1 MAAPQLPFQF
11 ASAADAVHPALGD
24 FHPLVQRWF
33 RTTLGTPSEPQSRGW
48 PRILAGEDVL
58 IAAPTGSGKTL
69 SAFLAALDRL
79 LRLALENRLED
90 RTSVVYV
97 SPLKALGNDVRKN
110 LLAPLEAIFDLA
122 AGEGLL
128 PEPIRVQVRTGD
140 TPASERAQMLRRPPH
155 VLITTP
161 ESLYLVLTAARGRE
175 TLRHVETVIVDE
187 IHALARDKRG
197 SHLALSLERLKA
209 QVRRRPQL
217 IGLSATQKP
226 VETFASFLTGRPEGC
241 EVVQVGHL
249 RKWDLSLETPEE
261 ELSAVATHEMW
272 GQIYDRLVQ
281 LTSEHRTTLIFTNT
295 RKLAERVAHDL
306 GTRLGPGTVSAHHG
320 SMARELRLAAEEKLK
335 RGELRAMVATASLEL
350 GIDIGAVDLVVQLGS
365 PRGIA
370 LFLQRVGRAGHS
382 LHGVSKGILF
392 ALTRDE
398 LVECTAL
405 LRAVHEGQLDAVRI
419 PEAPL
424 DVLAQQ
430 IVAACAVDAWDERA
444 LFALVKRAWPYREL
458 SWERFAQVLQM
469 LSEGVSERRG
479 RMRVHLHRDRV
490 NHVLRARKG
499 ARLSALMNGGA
510 IPDTFTYPV
519 VAEPDGR
526 QVGTLDEDFAVEM
539 NGGDVFLLGST
550 SWRVQ
555 GLRGGVVRVEDA
567 RGAPPSIPFWR
578 GEAPSRTDE
587 LSREVGRLRDEVLE
601 EPTPAEW
608 LSRLGLGA
616 RDAEALSDYLR
627 ASRQVLGALP
637 SVRTV
642 IAERFFDEAGGMQ
655 LILHAP
661 FGGRINRAWGLALRK
676 RFCRTF
682 DFELQAAATDDGILL
697 SLGEQHSF
705 PLADIFDF
713 LHPDTVESVLIQA
726 VLQAPLFGTRF
737 RWSATRALALS
748 RYQSGGRVPPHI
760 QRARAE
766 DLLGAVFPEQLG
778 CQDNHGGAE
787 IEPPDHPL
795 VNEALKDC
803 LTEALDVEG
812 LKGVLRRL
820 KAGEIRTLAC
830 DLPEPSPL
838 AHALLNSQPYTFLDD
853 APLEERR
860 ARAVQV
866 RRALPAEDAAGLGA
880 LDASAIEQVVAD
892 ARPLIRDAEEL
903 HDWLLAAVVVP
914 AEGVPAHLVAEL
926 VAADRVARLTVSR
939 VDGAKGRSEGDGNE
953 ALGGNEVLGTSSTPP
968 ARISAREF
976 IVCAERVLHARALF
990 PNAGLT
996 PPLAPLVGDVPVDRE
1011 VATVAVV
1018 RARMEVSGPVTVA
1031 GLSLGLALSD
1041 DDVTLALHRLESE
1054 GQVLRG
1060 TFRPGAQELEWCARR
1075 LLQRIHRLTV
1085 GRLRRKIEPLST
1097 QDFMRFLFRWHHLE
1111 PSDALGGQGGLLR
1124 AVALL
1129 EGWEAPAAAW
1139 EQVLL
1144 PARVRGNVSELLER
1158 ACWTGDVAWGRLS
1171 LREPRVVGPRRG
1183 AEVEPASTRTIKP
1196 NRTATLS
1203 FVRRSE
1209 LGSLLASARLDAGN
1223 DWPEDLVDSSR
1234 AVAEV
1239 LTRRGACFF
1248 AELVSGSSLPLE
1260 AVEDALW
1267 DLLGRGLVTADAVDN
1282 LRVLLSP
1289 KRRRQQRALK
1299 RGGPGR
1305 WSVLR
1310 PEAPITEDER
1320 LACIGR
1326 LLLVRW
1332 GIVFRDLV
1340 VREPLAP
1347 PWRELVRHYRR
1358 LEARGEVRGGRFLA
1372 GVGGEQ
1378 FAIPDAVE
1386 VARTIRRSRPSGQRI
1401 QVAGVDPLN
1410 LTGIVT
1416 PGPRVPA
1423 VLGQKVLY
1431 VDGVPVSAD
1440 FADVEPDSA
1449 LAS

>member
-1 MAAPQLPFQF
+1 MAAPQLPLQF
-11 ASAADAVHPALGD
+11 AAAADEVHSVLAA

-33 RTTLGTPSEPQSRGW
+33 QSTLGQPSEPQSRGW
-48 PRILAGEDVL
+48 PRILAGDDVL

-97 SPLKALGNDVRKN
+97 SPLKALGNDVQKN
-110 LLAPLEAIFDLA
+110 LVAPLEAIYELA
-122 AGEGLL
+122 AREGLF
-128 PEPIRVQVRTGD
+128 PEPVRVQVRTGD

-175 TLRHVETVIVDE
+175 TLRHVDTVIVDE

-197 SHLALSLERLKA
+197 SHLALSLERLKG

-241 EVVQVGHL
+241 AVVQVGHL
-249 RKWDLSLETPEE
+249 RKWQLSLETPEDS
-261 ELSAVATHEMW
+261 LSAVATHEMW
-272 GQIYDRLVQ
+272 GQVYDRLVQ

-405 LRAVHEGQLDAVRI
+405 LRAVHDGELDAVRM
-419 PEAPL
+419 PEGPL

-444 LFALVKRAWPYREL
+444 LFALVKRAWPYRDL
-458 SWERFAQVLQM
+458 TWEQYSQVLQM

-490 NHVLRARKG
+490 NHLLRARKG
-499 ARLSALMNGGA
+499 ARLTALMNGGA

-555 GLRGGVVRVEDA
+555 GLRAGVVRVEDA

-587 LSREVGRLRDEVLE
+587 LSREVGRLRDELLE
-601 EPTPAEW
+601 HPAAGEW
-608 LSRLGLGA
+608 LERLGLGE
-616 RDAEALSDYLR
+616 RDVEALSEYLR
-627 ASRQVLGALP
+627 SSRQVLGALP
-637 SVRTV
+637 SERMV

-705 PLADIFDF
+705 PLADIFEF
-713 LHPDTVESVLIQA
+713 LHPDTVESVLVQA

-766 DLLGAVFPEQLG
+766 DLLAAVFPAQLG

-787 IEPPDHPL
+787 VEPPDHPL
-795 VNEALKDC
+795 VHEALRDC

-812 LKGVLRRL
+812 LKRVLRALR
-820 KAGEIRTLAC
+820 AGEIQTLAR

-838 AHALLNSQPYTFLDD
+838 AHALLNSQPYTFLDE

-892 ARPLIRDAEEL
+892 ARALVRDAEEL
-903 HDWLLAAVVVP
+903 HDWLLAAVLVP
-914 AEGVPAHLVAEL
+914 TEGIPPHLLDEL
-926 VAADRVARLTVSR
+926 VGTGRAARLTVSS
-939 VDGAKGRSEGDGNE
+939 VDGHE
-953 ALGGNEVLGTSSTPP
+953 AGNEVFGTSGSTSGNEVSGNEVSGT
-968 ARISAREF
+968 AERSFAI
-976 IVCAERVLHARALF
+976 CAERLLHARALF
-990 PNAGLT
+990 PDAGVT
-996 PPLAPLVGDVPVDRE
+996 PRLSALPGDVPMERE
-1011 VATVAVV
+1011 VAALAVV
-1018 RARMEVSGPVTVA
+1018 RGRMEVAGPVTVG
-1031 GLSLGLALSD
+1031 GLSVALALSA

-1060 TFRPGAQELEWCARR
+1060 RFRPGAEELEWCDRR

-1085 GRLRRKIEPLST
+1085 GRLRREIEPLST

-1111 PSDALGGQGGLLR
+1111 PSDTLGGQGGLLR
-1124 AVALL
+1124 AISLL

-1144 PARVRGNVSELLER
+1144 PARVRGNVAELLER

-1171 LREPRVVGPRRG
+1171 LREPRMVGPRRG
-1183 AEVEPASTRTIKP
+1183 AEADALSARVLKP
-1196 NRTATLS
+1196 GRTATLT

-1209 LGSLLASARLDAGN
+1209 LGALLAAARPEPSDR
-1223 DWPEDLVDSSR
+1223 WPEDLVDGSR
-1234 AVAEV
+1234 AVAQV
-1239 LTRRGACFF
+1239 LARRGACFF
-1248 AELVSGSSLPLE
+1248 PELVSASGQSIE

-1305 WSVLR
+1305 WSLLR
-1310 PEAPITEDER
+1310 AEEVVSEEER
-1320 LACIGR
+1320 LASVGR
-1326 LLLVRW
+1326 LLLSRW

-1340 VREPLAP
+1340 VREPLSP

-1358 LEARGEVRGGRFLA
+1358 LEARGEIRGGRFLA

-1378 FAIPDAVE
+1378 FAVPDAVE
-1386 VARTIRRSRPSGQRI
+1386 VARTIRRARPSGQRI
-1401 QVAGVDPLN
+1401 EVAAVDPLN
-1410 LTGIVT
+1410 LTGVVT
-1416 PGPRVPA
+1416 PGPRVA
-1423 VLGQKVLY
+1423 SVLGQTVIYL
-1431 VDGVPVSAD
+1431 DGVPQPAESTP
-1440 FADVEPDSA
+1440 VEAEGA

>member
-1 MAAPQLPFQF
+1 
-11 ASAADAVHPALGD
+11 
-24 FHPLVQRWF
+24 
-33 RTTLGTPSEPQSRGW
+33 
-48 PRILAGEDVL
+48 
-58 IAAPTGSGKTL
+58 
-69 SAFLAALDRL
+69 
-79 LRLALENRLED
+79 
-90 RTSVVYV
+90 
-97 SPLKALGNDVRKN
+97 
-110 LLAPLEAIFDLA
+110 
-122 AGEGLL
+122 
-128 PEPIRVQVRTGD
+128 
-140 TPASERAQMLRRPPH
+140 MLRRPPH
-155 VLITTP
+155 ILITTP
-161 ESLYLVLTAARGRE
+161 ESLYLVLTAVRGRE

-241 EVVQVGHL
+241 AVVQVGHL
-249 RKWDLSLETPEE
+249 RKWDLALETPED

-272 GQIYDRLVQ
+272 GQVYDRLVH

-306 GTRLGPGTVSAHHG
+306 GNRLGPGTVSAHHG
-320 SMARELRLAAEEKLK
+320 SMARELRLSAEEKLK

-419 PEAPL
+419 PEAPQ

-444 LFALVKRAWPYREL
+444 LFALVKRAWPYRDL
-458 SWERFAQVLQM
+458 SWESYAQILQM
-469 LSEGVSERRG
+469 LAEGVSERRG

-490 NHVLRARKG
+490 HHVLRARKG
-499 ARLSALMNGGA
+499 ARLTALMNGGA
-510 IPDTFTYPV
+510 IPDTFSYPV
-519 VAEPDGR
+519 VTEPDGR

-567 RGAPPSIPFWR
+567 RGAPPSVPFWR

-587 LSREVGRLRDEVLE
+587 LSREVGRLRDELLDQAV
-601 EPTPAEW
+601 PGEW
-608 LSRLGLGA
+608 LTRLGLGA
-616 RDAEALSDYLR
+616 RDAEALSAYLR
-627 ASRQVLGALP
+627 ASCQVLGALP
-637 SVRTV
+637 SERTV

-676 RFCRTF
+676 RFCRSF

-713 LHPDTVESVLIQA
+713 LHPDTVESVLVQA

-737 RWSATRALALS
+737 RWSATRALTLS

-766 DLLGAVFPEQLG
+766 DLLAAVFPAQLG

-787 IEPPDHPL
+787 VEPPDHPL
-795 VNEALKDC
+795 VNEALRDC

-812 LKGVLRRL
+812 LKRVLRALR
-820 KAGEIRTLAC
+820 AGEIRALAR
-830 DLPEPSPL
+830 DVPEPSPL

-866 RRALPAEDAAGLGA
+866 RRSLPPEDAAGLGA

-903 HDWLLAAVVVP
+903 HDWLLTAVLVP
-914 AEGVPAHLVAEL
+914 AEGVLPHLLAEL
-926 VAADRVARLTVSR
+926 VATGRAARLTVST
-939 VDGAKGRSEGDGNE
+939 VDGSA
-953 ALGGNEVLGTSSTPP
+953 GNEVFGTAVRT
-968 ARISAREF
+968 AVREF
-976 IVCAERVLHARALF
+976 IVCPERVLHARALF
-990 PNAGLT
+990 PDGVLT
-996 PPLAPLVGDVPVDRE
+996 PALAPLAGDSPVDRE
-1011 VATVAVV
+1011 VATLAVV
-1018 RARMEVSGPVTVA
+1018 RARIEVAGPVTVS
-1031 GLSLGLALSD
+1031 GLRVALALPTD
-1041 DDVTLALHRLESE
+1041 DLTFALHRLESE

-1060 TFRPGAQELEWCARR
+1060 TFRPGSEELEWCDRR

-1085 GRLRRKIEPLST
+1085 GRLRKEIEPLSA

-1124 AVALL
+1124 AVSLL

-1144 PARVRGNVSELLER
+1144 PARVRGNVPELLER

-1183 AEVEPASTRTIKP
+1183 AEVEPPSARALRP
-1196 NRTATLS
+1196 GRTATLT

-1209 LGSLLASARLDAGN
+1209 LEALLGAARWDATV
-1223 DWPEDLVDSSR
+1223 DWPKDLVESSR

-1239 LTRRGACFF
+1239 LARRGACFF
-1248 AELVSGSSLPLE
+1248 PELVSASGQSIE

-1305 WSVLR
+1305 WSLLR
-1310 PEAPITEDER
+1310 SEQAISEEER
-1320 LACIGR
+1320 LARTGR
-1326 LLLVRW
+1326 LLLARW

-1347 PWRELVRHYRR
+1347 AWRELVRHYRR

-1378 FAIPDAVE
+1378 FAIPEAVE
-1386 VARTIRRSRPSGQRI
+1386 VARTIRRSRPNGQRI

-1423 VLGQKVLY
+1423 VLGQKVVY
-1431 VDGVPVSAD
+1431 VDGVPGSAESM
-1440 FADVEPDSA
+1440 DVDGESA

>member
-1 MAAPQLPFQF
+1 MAAPQLPLLF
-11 ASAADAVHPALGD
+11 APSADAGNPPLAP
-24 FHPLVQRWF
+24 FHPLIQRWF
-33 RTTLGTPSEPQSRGW
+33 RSTLGTPSEPQSRGW

-79 LRLALENRLED
+79 LRQALENRLED

-97 SPLKALGNDVRKN
+97 SPLKALGNDVQKN
-110 LLAPLEAIFDLA
+110 LLGPLEAIYQLA
-122 AGEGLL
+122 ADEGLF
-128 PEPIRVQVRTGD
+128 PEPVRVQVRTGD
-140 TPASERAQMLRRPPH
+140 TPPSERAQMVRRPPH

-175 TLRHVETVIVDE
+175 TLRHVDTVIIDE

-226 VETFASFLTGRPEGC
+226 IETFASFLTGRPEGC
-241 EVVQVGHL
+241 AVIPINHL
-249 RKWDLSLETPEE
+249 RSWQLSLETPEDP
-261 ELSAVATHEMW
+261 LSAVATHEMW
-272 GQIYDRLVQ
+272 GQIYDRLVE

-405 LRAVHEGQLDAVRI
+405 LRAVHEGDLDAVRM

-444 LFALVKRAWPYREL
+444 LFAMVKRAWPYRNL
-458 SWERFAQVLQM
+458 GWESYAKVLQM

-499 ARLSALMNGGA
+499 ARLTALMNGGA

-550 SWRVQ
+550 SWRMQ
-555 GLRGGVVRVEDA
+555 GLRAGVVRVEDA

-587 LSREVGRLRDEVLE
+587 LSLQVSRLRDELLE
-601 EPTPAEW
+601 HPSASGW
-608 LSRLGLGA
+608 LQPLGLDP
-616 RDAEALSDYLR
+616 RDADALCEYLR
-627 ASRQVLGALP
+627 VSQQILGALP
-637 SVRTV
+637 SARTV

-705 PLADIFDF
+705 PLTDVFEF
-713 LHPDTVESVLIQA
+713 LHPDSVESVLVQA

-748 RYQSGGRVPPHI
+748 RYQTGGRVPPHL

-766 DLLGAVFPEQLG
+766 DLLAAVFPAQVG

-787 IEPPDHPL
+787 VEPPDHPL
-795 VNEALKDC
+795 VHEALRDC

-812 LKGVLRRL
+812 LKTVLRALR
-820 KAGEIRTLAC
+820 AGEIRTVAR

-892 ARPLIRDAEEL
+892 ARPLVRDAEEL
-903 HDWLLAAVVVP
+903 HDWLLTAVLVP
-914 AEGVPAHLVAEL
+914 AEGAPGHLLEQL
-926 VAADRVARLTVSR
+926 AATGRAATLTV
-939 VDGAKGRSEGDGNE
+939 
-953 ALGGNEVLGTSSTPP
+953 GGNEVSGNEVSGTSGGRTF
-968 ARISAREF
+968 AI
-976 IVCAERVLHARALF
+976 CAERVMHARALF
-990 PNAGLT
+990 PDGRVEPALSAL
-996 PPLAPLVGDVPVDRE
+996 PGDGSVDRE
-1011 VATVAVV
+1011 AAALAVV
-1018 RARMEVSGPVTVA
+1018 RGRMEVAGPVTA
-1031 GLSLGLALSD
+1031 TGLSLALALPAG
-1041 DDVTLALHRLESE
+1041 DVTFALHQLESE

-1060 TFRPGAQELEWCARR
+1060 TFRPGAVEVEWCDRR

-1085 GRLRRKIEPLST
+1085 GRLRREIEPLT
-1097 QDFMRFLFRWHHLE
+1097 AQDFMRFLFRWHHLE
-1111 PSDALGGQGGLLR
+1111 PSDALGGHGGLLR
-1124 AVALL
+1124 AVTLL

-1144 PARVRGNVSELLER
+1144 PARVRGDVSDLLER
-1158 ACWTGDVAWGRLS
+1158 ACWTGDVAWGRLG

-1183 AEVEPASTRTIKP
+1183 AEAEPVPVRTMKP
-1196 NRTATLS
+1196 GRTATLT
-1203 FVRRSE
+1203 FVRRAE
-1209 LGSLLASARLDAGN
+1209 LDGLLAAARPEAMDG
-1223 DWPEDLVDSSR
+1223 WPADLADGSR

-1239 LTRRGACFF
+1239 LARRGACFF
-1248 AELVSGSSLPLE
+1248 AELVSGTGRPVE

-1289 KRRRQQRALK
+1289 RRRRQQRALK

-1305 WSVLR
+1305 WSLLR
-1310 PEAPITEDER
+1310 PTAAASEEER
-1320 LACIGR
+1320 LASLGGM
-1326 LLLVRW
+1326 LLARW

-1358 LEARGEVRGGRFLA
+1358 LEARGEIRGGRFLA

-1378 FAIPDAVE
+1378 FAVPDAVD

-1401 QVAGVDPLN
+1401 EVSAVDPLN

-1423 VLGQKVLY
+1423 VFGQTVFY
-1431 VDGVPVSAD
+1431 VDGIP
-1440 FADVEPDSA
+1440 EPSVAPASESESA

>member
-1 MAAPQLPFQF
+1 MAAPQLPLQF
-11 ASAADAVHPALGD
+11 ASAAEAVEPALGD

-33 RTTLGTPSEPQSRGW
+33 RATLGEPSEPQRRGW
-48 PRILAGEDVL
+48 PPIRAGEDVL

-79 LRLALENRLED
+79 LRLALEGRLED

-97 SPLKALGNDVRKN
+97 SPLKALGNDVQKN
-110 LLAPLEAIFDLA
+110 LLGPLEAIYDLA
-122 AGEGLL
+122 ATAGLY

-175 TLRHVETVIVDE
+175 TLRQVDTVIVDE

-209 QVRRRPQL
+209 QGRRRPQL

-226 VETFASFLTGRPEGC
+226 VATFASFLTGRPEGC
-241 EVVQVGHL
+241 TVVEVGHL
-249 RKWDLSLETPEE
+249 RKWQLSLETPEDS
-261 ELSAVATHEMW
+261 LSAVATHEMW
-272 GQIYDRLVQ
+272 GQVYDRLVQ

-320 SMARELRLAAEEKLK
+320 SMARELRLAAEQKLK

-382 LHGVSKGILF
+382 LRGVSKGILF

-405 LRAVHEGQLDAVRI
+405 LRAVQDGELDAVRM
-419 PEAPL
+419 PDAPL

-430 IVAACAVDAWDERA
+430 LVAACAVDAWDERA
-444 LFALVKRAWPYREL
+444 LFALVRRAWPYREL
-458 SWERFAQVLQM
+458 PWEKYAQVLHM

-499 ARLSALMNGGA
+499 ARLTALMNGGA

-519 VAEPDGR
+519 VAEPEGR
-526 QVGTLDEDFAVEM
+526 QVGTLDEDFAVETM
-539 NGGDVFLLGST
+539 AGDVFLLGST

-567 RGAPPSIPFWR
+567 RGAPPSVPFWK

-587 LSREVGRLRDEVLE
+587 LSREVGRLRDELLDH
-601 EPTPAEW
+601 PAPGEW
-608 LSRLGLGA
+608 LARLGLGP
-616 RDAEALSDYLR
+616 RDADALGEYLR
-627 ASRQVLGALP
+627 AGRQVLGGLP
-637 SVRTV
+637 STRQV

-682 DFELQAAATDDGILL
+682 DYELQAAATDDGILL

-713 LHPDTVESVLIQA
+713 LHPDTVEAVLVQA

-748 RYQSGGRVPPHI
+748 RYQSGGRVPPHL

-766 DLLGAVFPEQLG
+766 DLLAAVFPAQVG

-787 IEPPDHPL
+787 VELPEHPL
-795 VNEALKDC
+795 VEEALSDC

-812 LKGVLRRL
+812 LKGVLRGLR
-820 KAGEIRTLAC
+820 AGEIRTLAR
-830 DLPEPSPL
+830 DLPEPSPF

-866 RRALPAEDAAGLGA
+866 RRGLPAEDAAGLGA

-914 AEGVPAHLVAEL
+914 IEGAPTHLLDEL
-926 VAADRVARLTVSR
+926 VASGRAARLSVR
-939 VDGAKGRSEGDGNE
+939 DEVLR
-953 ALGGNEVLGTSSTPP
+953 NEVFGTSSGSSSGE
-968 ARISAREF
+968 SAGRAF
-976 IVCAERVLHARALF
+976 AICAERFVHVLALF
-990 PNAGLT
+990 PGGHVEPALRALPGD
-996 PPLAPLVGDVPVDRE
+996 APIDRE
-1011 VATVAVV
+1011 TAVLAAV
-1018 RARMEVSGPVTVA
+1018 RGRMEVVGPVTAV
-1031 GLSLGLALSD
+1031 GLGLALAIPVD
-1041 DDVTLALHRLESE
+1041 EVTLALHQLESE

-1060 TFRPGAQELEWCARR
+1060 TFRPGAEELEWCDRR

-1085 GRLRRKIEPLST
+1085 GRLRREIEPLSA
-1097 QDFMRFLFRWHHLE
+1097 QDFMRFLFRWHHLD
-1111 PSDALGGQGGLLR
+1111 PGDALGGQGGLLR
-1124 AVALL
+1124 AVSLL

-1144 PARVRGNVSELLER
+1144 PARVRGNLAELLER
-1158 ACWTGDVAWGRLS
+1158 GCWSGDIAWGRLS
-1171 LREPRVVGPRRG
+1171 LREPRPVGPRRG
-1183 AEVEPASTRTIKP
+1183 AEAEPVVARGVRP
-1196 NRTATLS
+1196 GRTATLT
-1203 FVRRSE
+1203 FVRRTE
-1209 LGSLLASARLDAGN
+1209 LETLLSAARLEESEGWPAGLGE
-1223 DWPEDLVDSSR
+1223 PSQ
-1234 AVAEV
+1234 AVAE
-1239 LTRRGACFF
+1239 LLARRGACFF
-1248 AELVSGSSLPLE
+1248 AELVAGTGRPAE
-1260 AVEDALW
+1260 VVEDALW
-1267 DLLGRGLVTADAVDN
+1267 DLLGRGLVTADAVEN

-1289 KRRRQQRALK
+1289 KRRRQQRATK

-1305 WSVLR
+1305 WSLLR
-1310 PEAPITEDER
+1310 TERTTSEAER
-1320 LACIGR
+1320 LECVGR
-1326 LLLVRW
+1326 LLLTRW
-1332 GIVFRDLV
+1332 GVVFRDLA

-1378 FAIPDAVE
+1378 FALPASVE
-1386 VARTIRRSRPSGQRI
+1386 VARTIRRLRPSGLRI
-1401 QVAGVDPLN
+1401 EVAAVDPLN

-1423 VLGQKVLY
+1423 VLGQKVVYL
-1431 VDGVPVSAD
+1431 DGIPETVGVA
-1440 FADVEPDSA
+1440 ATEPDSA

>member
-1 MAAPQLPFQF
+1 MRAMAAPQLPFQF
-11 ASAADAVHPALGD
+11 ASAVEAVHPALSD
-24 FHPLVQRWF
+24 FHPLIQRWF
-33 RTTLGTPSEPQSRGW
+33 RETLGTPSEPQSRGW

-58 IAAPTGSGKTL
+58 VAAPTGSGKTL
-69 SAFLAALDRL
+69 SAFLGALDRL

-90 RTSVVYV
+90 RTYVVYV

-110 LLAPLEAIFDLA
+110 LLAPLESIYDLSA
-122 AGEGLL
+122 REGLL

-140 TPASERAQMLRRPPH
+140 TPASERAQMVRRPPH

-175 TLRHVETVIVDE
+175 TLRNVETVIVDE

-226 VETFASFLTGRPEGC
+226 VETFASFLTGSPEGC
-241 EVVQVGHL
+241 SVVQVGHL
-249 RKWDLSLETPEE
+249 RRWELSLETPEDD
-261 ELSAVATHEMW
+261 LGAVATHEMW

-281 LTSEHRTTLIFTNT
+281 VTSEHRTTLIFTNT

-405 LRAVHEGQLDAVRI
+405 LRAVHEGQLDAVRM
-419 PEAPL
+419 PEAPQ

-444 LFALVKRAWPYREL
+444 LFALAKRAWPYRDL
-458 SWERFAQVLQM
+458 SWEQYSQVLEM

-499 ARLSALMNGGA
+499 ARLTALMNGGA

-601 EPTPAEW
+601 HPDPRAW
-608 LSRLGLGA
+608 MASLGIGA
-616 RDAEALSDYLR
+616 QDGEALAEYLR

-637 SVRTV
+637 SARTV

-705 PLADIFDF
+705 PLGDIFEF
-713 LHPDTVESVLIQA
+713 LHPDTVESVLVQA

-748 RYQSGGRVPPHI
+748 RYQTGGRVPPHI
-760 QRARAE
+760 QRARAD
-766 DLLGAVFPEQLG
+766 DLLAAVFPAQMG
-778 CQDNHGGAE
+778 CQDNHGGGE
-787 IEPPDHPL
+787 VEPPDHPL
-795 VNEALKDC
+795 VNEALRDC

-812 LKGVLRRL
+812 LKGVLRALRT
-820 KAGEIRTLAC
+820 GEIRTMAR

-838 AHALLNSQPYTFLDD
+838 AHALLNSQPYTFLDG

-866 RRALPAEDAAGLGA
+866 RRGLPAEEAAGLGA

-903 HDWLLAAVVVP
+903 HDWLLAAVLVP
-914 AEGVPAHLVAEL
+914 AEGVPAHLLTEL
-926 VAADRVARLTVSR
+926 VATGRAARLTVSP
-939 VDGAKGRSEGDGNE
+939 VDSPGARNE
-953 ALGGNEVLGTSSTPP
+953 GNEVFGTSV
-968 ARISAREF
+968 REF
-976 IVCAERVLHARALF
+976 VVCRERVLHVRALF
-990 PNAGLT
+990 PDGVLT
-996 PPLAPLVGDVPVDRE
+996 PACPPLAGDAPVERE
-1011 VATVAVV
+1011 DAVLGVV
-1018 RARMEVSGPVTVA
+1018 RGRMEVAGPVTGS
-1031 GLSLGLALSD
+1031 GLSLALALSE

-1060 TFRPGAQELEWCARR
+1060 MFRPGAQELEWCDRR

-1085 GRLRRKIEPLST
+1085 GRLRREIEPLT
-1097 QDFMRFLFRWHHLE
+1097 AQDFMRFLFRWHHLE

-1124 AVALL
+1124 AVWLL

-1144 PARVRGNVSELLER
+1144 PARVRGNMAELLDR
-1158 ACWTGDVAWGRLS
+1158 ACWAGDIAWGRLS
-1171 LREPRVVGPRRG
+1171 LREPRAVGPRRG
-1183 AEVEPASTRTIKP
+1183 GEVELPSARAIKP
-1196 NRTATLS
+1196 GRTATLT
-1203 FVRRSE
+1203 FFRRAE
-1209 LGSLLASARLDAGN
+1209 LGMLLAAARGDGPEG
-1223 DWPEDLVDSSR
+1223 WPEDLVESSR
-1234 AVAEV
+1234 IVAEV
-1239 LTRRGACFF
+1239 LGRRGACFF
-1248 AELVSGSSLPLE
+1248 QELVSGSGLPIE
-1260 AVEDALW
+1260 AVEEALW

-1305 WSVLR
+1305 WSLLR
-1310 PEAPITEDER
+1310 AESSVSDEER
-1320 LACIGR
+1320 LAGIGR
-1326 LLLVRW
+1326 LLLSRW

-1358 LEARGEVRGGRFLA
+1358 LEARGEIRGGRFLA

-1378 FAIPDAVE
+1378 FALPDAVE
-1386 VARTIRRSRPSGQRI
+1386 VARTIRRLRPGGVRI
-1401 QVAGVDPLN
+1401 EVAGVDPLN

-1423 VLGQKVLY
+1423 VLGQKVVY
-1431 VDGVPVSAD
+1431 VDGIPLPTEQTEAES
-1440 FADVEPDSA
+1440 ESA
-1449 LAS
+1449 LAC

>member
-1 MAAPQLPFQF
+1 MAAPQLPLQF
-11 ASAADAVHPALGD
+11 ASNAGTVHPALEP
-24 FHPLVQRWF
+24 FHPLVQQWF
-33 RTTLGTPSEPQSRGW
+33 QSTLGQPSEPQSRGW

-97 SPLKALGNDVRKN
+97 SPLKALGNDIQKN
-110 LLAPLEAIFDLA
+110 LLHPLEAIYELA
-122 AGEGLL
+122 AREGLF
-128 PEPIRVQVRTGD
+128 PEPVRVQVRTGD

-161 ESLYLVLTAARGRE
+161 ESLYLVLTSARARE
-175 TLRHVETVIVDE
+175 TLRHVDTVIVDE

-197 SHLALSLERLKA
+197 SHLALSLERLKS

-241 EVVQVGHL
+241 AVVQVGHL
-249 RKWDLSLETPEE
+249 RKWQLTLETPEDP
-261 ELSAVATHEMW
+261 LSAVATHEMW
-272 GQIYDRLVQ
+272 GQVYDRLVQ
-281 LTSEHRTTLIFTNT
+281 LASEHRTTLIFTNT

-306 GTRLGPGTVSAHHG
+306 GMRLGPGTVSAHHG

-382 LHGVSKGILF
+382 LHGVSKGVLV

-405 LRAVHEGQLDAVRI
+405 LRAVHEGELDAVRM

-430 IVAACAVDAWDERA
+430 IVAACAVDAWDERT

-458 SWERFAQVLQM
+458 TWESYGQVLHM

-499 ARLSALMNGGA
+499 ARLTALMNGGA

-526 QVGTLDEDFAVEM
+526 QVGTLDEDFAVETM
-539 NGGDVFLLGST
+539 AGDVFLLGST

-587 LSREVGRLRDEVLE
+587 LSREVGRIRDDVLE
-601 EPTPAEW
+601 HPAAAAW
-608 LSRLGLGA
+608 LERLGLGA
-616 RDAEALSDYLR
+616 RDVEALTEYLR
-627 ASRQVLGALP
+627 ASRQVLGVLP
-637 SVRTV
+637 NARTV

-705 PLADIFDF
+705 PLEDIFEF
-713 LHPDTVESVLIQA
+713 LHPETVESVLVQA

-737 RWSATRALALS
+737 RWGATRALALS
-748 RYQSGGRVPPHI
+748 RFQSGGRVPPHI

-766 DLLGAVFPEQLG
+766 DLLAAVFPAQVG

-795 VNEALKDC
+795 VHEALRDC
-803 LTEALDVEG
+803 LTDALDVEG
-812 LKGVLRRL
+812 LKGVLRALR
-820 KAGEIRTLAC
+820 AGEIQTVAR

-838 AHALLNSQPYTFLDD
+838 AHALLNSQPYTFLDE

-892 ARPLIRDAEEL
+892 ARPLVRDAEEL
-903 HDWLLAAVVVP
+903 HDWLLAAVLVP
-914 AEGVPAHLVAEL
+914 IEGVPAHLLDAL
-926 VAADRVARLTVSR
+926 VATGRAARLTVSAM
-939 VDGAKGRSEGDGNE
+939 DRSDLPTTPPP
-953 ALGGNEVLGTSSTPP
+953 ARNEVFGTSSRTF
-968 ARISAREF
+968 A
-976 IVCAERVLHARALF
+976 VCAERILHIEALF
-990 PNAGLT
+990 PL
-996 PPLAPLVGDVPVDRE
+996 RE
-1011 VATVAVV
+1011 VEPHVSALPGDAPVERESAVLAAV
-1018 RARMEVSGPVTVA
+1018 RGRMEVCGPVAVS
-1031 GLSLGLALSD
+1031 GLSLALALSP

-1060 TFRPGAQELEWCARR
+1060 SFRPGATELEWCDRR

-1085 GRLRRKIEPLST
+1085 GRLRREIEPLSA
-1097 QDFMRFLFRWHHLE
+1097 QDFMRFLFRWHHLD
-1111 PSDALGGQGGLLR
+1111 PSDALGGHGGLLR

-1139 EQVLL
+1139 EQLLL
-1144 PARVRGNVSELLER
+1144 PARVRGNVAELLDH
-1158 ACWTGDVAWGRLS
+1158 ACWGGDVAWGRLT
-1171 LREPRVVGPRRG
+1171 LREPRAVGPRRG
-1183 AEVEPASTRTIKP
+1183 AEVVEPVSPSARTLKP
-1196 NRTATLS
+1196 GRTATLT

-1209 LGSLLASARLDAGN
+1209 LDSLLAAARSGTAEG
-1223 DWPEDLVDSSR
+1223 WPEDLAEGSR

-1239 LTRRGACFF
+1239 LARRGACFF
-1248 AELVSGSSLPLE
+1248 AELLSVSSQPVE
-1260 AVEDALW
+1260 AVENALW

-1305 WSVLR
+1305 WSLLR
-1310 PEAPITEDER
+1310 ADGATSAEEQLGR
-1320 LACIGR
+1320 LAQ
-1326 LLLVRW
+1326 LFLARW

-1347 PWRELVRHYRR
+1347 PWRDLVRTYRR
-1358 LEARGEVRGGRFLA
+1358 MEARGAIRGGRFLA
-1372 GVGGEQ
+1372 GVSGEQ
-1378 FAIPDAVE
+1378 FAVPDAVE
-1386 VARTIRRSRPSGQRI
+1386 VARAIRRTRASGERLE
-1401 QVAGVDPLN
+1401 VAAVDPLN

-1416 PGPRVPA
+1416 PGRRVPA
-1423 VLGQKVLY
+1423 VLGQRVVY
-1431 VDGVPVSAD
+1431 VDGVPEPSD
-1440 FADVEPDSA
+1440 GPVEQETA

>member
-1 MAAPQLPFQF
+1 MAAPQLPLQF
-11 ASAADAVHPALGD
+11 VSAADAVHPALGD

-33 RTTLGTPSEPQSRGW
+33 RSTLGTPSEPQSRGW
-48 PRILAGEDVL
+48 PPILAGEDVL

-90 RTSVVYV
+90 RTSVLYV
-97 SPLKALGNDVRKN
+97 SPLKALGNDVQKN
-110 LLAPLEAIFDLA
+110 LLAPLEAIYELA
-122 AGEGLL
+122 AREGLF
-128 PEPIRVQVRTGD
+128 PEPVRVQVRTGD

-209 QVRRRPQL
+209 QARRRPQL

-226 VETFASFLTGRPEGC
+226 VETFASFLAGRPEGC
-241 EVVQVGHL
+241 AVVQVGHL
-249 RKWDLSLETPEE
+249 RRWDLSLETPED

-272 GQIYDRLVQ
+272 GQVYDRLVQ

-306 GTRLGPGTVSAHHG
+306 GTRLGAGTVSAHHG

-405 LRAVHEGQLDAVRI
+405 LRAVHEGQLDAVRM

-424 DVLAQQ
+424 DVLAQH

-444 LFALVKRAWPYREL
+444 LFALVKRAWPYRDL
-458 SWERFAQVLQM
+458 TWERYAQVLQM

-490 NHVLRARKG
+490 NQVLRARKG

-526 QVGTLDEDFAVEM
+526 QVGTLDEDFAVETM
-539 NGGDVFLLGST
+539 AGDVFLLGST

-567 RGAPPSIPFWR
+567 RGAPPSVPFWR

-587 LSREVGRLRDEVLE
+587 LSLEVGRLRDEVFE
-601 EPTPAEW
+601 HPAPGEW
-608 LSRLGLGA
+608 LGRLGLGP
-616 RDAEALSDYLR
+616 RDAEALSGYLR

-637 SVRTV
+637 SARTV

-705 PLADIFDF
+705 PLAEIFEF
-713 LHPDTVESVLIQA
+713 LHPDTVEAVLVQA

-766 DLLGAVFPEQLG
+766 DLLAAVFPAQVG

-787 IEPPDHPL
+787 VEPPDHPL
-795 VNEALKDC
+795 VNEALRDC

-812 LKGVLRRL
+812 LKGVLRALR
-820 KAGEIRTLAC
+820 AGEIRTFAR

-903 HDWLLAAVVVP
+903 HDWLLAAVLVP
-914 AEGVPAHLVAEL
+914 AEGVPAHLLAEL
-926 VAADRVARLTVSR
+926 VATGRAARLTVSR
-939 VDGAKGRSEGDGNE
+939 MDSPGAR
-953 ALGGNEVLGTSSTPP
+953 NEVFGTSV
-968 ARISAREF
+968 RDF
-976 IVCAERVLHARALF
+976 VVCAERVLHARALF
-990 PNAGLT
+990 PDAPFTPALPALAGD
-996 PPLAPLVGDVPVDRE
+996 APVERE
-1011 VATVAVV
+1011 AATLAVV
-1018 RARMEVSGPVTVA
+1018 RARMDVAGPVTVS
-1031 GLSLGLALSD
+1031 GLSLALALAPD
-1041 DDVTLALHRLESE
+1041 EVTLALHRLESE

-1060 TFRPGAQELEWCARR
+1060 TFRPGAEELEWCDRR

-1085 GRLRRKIEPLST
+1085 GRLRREIEPLSA

-1124 AVALL
+1124 AVSLL

-1158 ACWTGDVAWGRLS
+1158 ACWTGEVAWGRLS
-1171 LREPRVVGPRRG
+1171 LREPKLVGPRRG
-1183 AEVEPASTRTIKP
+1183 AEVEPVSARALKP
-1196 NRTATLS
+1196 GRTATLTL
-1203 FVRRSE
+1203 VRRSE
-1209 LGSLLASARLDAGN
+1209 LGLLLAAARFDSRPG
-1223 DWPEDLVDSSR
+1223 WPEDLPESSR
-1234 AVAEV
+1234 AVGEV
-1239 LTRRGACFF
+1239 LARRGACFF
-1248 AELVSGSSLPLE
+1248 SELVSGSGLSIE

-1267 DLLGRGLVTADAVDN
+1267 DLLGRGLVTADAIDN

-1289 KRRRQQRALK
+1289 RRRRQQRALK

-1305 WSVLR
+1305 WSLLR
-1310 PEAPITEDER
+1310 PESSVSEEER
-1320 LACIGR
+1320 LASMGR
-1326 LLLVRW
+1326 LLLTRW

-1340 VREPLAP
+1340 VREPLAA

-1378 FAIPDAVE
+1378 FAVPEAVE
-1386 VARTIRRSRPSGQRI
+1386 VARTIRRSRPTGLRI
-1401 QVAGVDPLN
+1401 EVAGVDPLN

-1423 VLGQKVLY
+1423 VLGQRIVY
-1431 VDGVPVSAD
+1431 VDGVPRSED
-1440 FADVEPDSA
+1440 RADVESDSA

>member
-1 MAAPQLPFQF
+1 MRDMAAPQLPFQF
-11 ASAADAVHPALGD
+11 ATAADAVHPALGD

-33 RTTLGTPSEPQSRGW
+33 RETLGSPSEPQSRGW

-110 LLAPLEAIFDLA
+110 LLAPLEAIYELA
-122 AGEGLL
+122 ARDGLF

-140 TPASERAQMLRRPPH
+140 TPASERAQMVRRPPH

-241 EVVQVGHL
+241 GVVQVGHL
-249 RKWDLSLETPEE
+249 RRWELSLETPEDD
-261 ELSAVATHEMW
+261 LGAVATHEMW
-272 GQIYDRLVQ
+272 GQVYDRLVQ

-382 LHGVSKGILF
+382 LHGVSKGILV

-405 LRAVHEGQLDAVRI
+405 LRSVHEGQLDAVRM

-444 LFALVKRAWPYREL
+444 LFALVRRAWPYRDL
-458 SWERFAQVLQM
+458 GWERYAQVLQM

-490 NHVLRARKG
+490 NNVLRARKG
-499 ARLSALMNGGA
+499 ARLTALMNGGA

-526 QVGTLDEDFAVEM
+526 QVGTLDEDFAVETM
-539 NGGDVFLLGST
+539 AGDVFLLGST

-567 RGAPPSIPFWR
+567 RGAPPSVPFWR

-587 LSREVGRLRDEVLE
+587 LSQEVGQLRDEVLE
-601 EPTPAEW
+601 HPDPTAW
-608 LSRLGLGA
+608 MASLGLGT
-616 RDAEALSDYLR
+616 RDAEVLAEYLR

-637 SVRTV
+637 SARTV

-705 PLADIFDF
+705 PLSEIFEF
-713 LHPDTVESVLIQA
+713 LHPDTVESVLVQA

-766 DLLGAVFPEQLG
+766 DLLAAVFPAQVG
-778 CQDNHGGAE
+778 CQDNHGSGE

-795 VNEALKDC
+795 VNEALREC
-803 LTEALDVEG
+803 LTEALDVDG
-812 LKGVLRRL
+812 LKRVLQALR
-820 KAGEIRTLAC
+820 AGEIRTIAR

-866 RRALPAEDAAGLGA
+866 RRGLPAEDAAGLGA

-903 HDWLLAAVVVP
+903 HDLLLAAVLVP
-914 AEGVPAHLVAEL
+914 GEGVPTHLLAEL
-926 VAADRVARLTVSR
+926 VATGRAARLTVSL
-939 VDGAKGRSEGDGNE
+939 VDASGAR
-953 ALGGNEVLGTSSTPP
+953 NEVFGTSVRTSV
-968 ARISAREF
+968 REF
-976 IVCAERVLHARALF
+976 VVCTERVLHARALF
-990 PNAGLT
+990 PDADLA
-996 PPLAPLVGDVPVDRE
+996 PPLAALAGDAPVERE
-1011 VATVAVV
+1011 AATLAVV
-1018 RARMEVSGPVTVA
+1018 RARMEVAGPVTA
-1031 GLSLGLALSD
+1031 SGLSLALALSE
-1041 DDVTLALHRLESE
+1041 DDVLLALHRLESE

-1060 TFRPGAQELEWCARR
+1060 MFRPGSQELEWCDRR
-1075 LLQRIHRLTV
+1075 LLQRIHRLTI
-1085 GRLRRKIEPLST
+1085 GRLRREIEPLSA

-1124 AVALL
+1124 AVSLL

-1144 PARVRGNVSELLER
+1144 PARVRGNLPELLDR

-1171 LREPRVVGPRRG
+1171 LRELRPVGPRRG
-1183 AEVEPASTRTIKP
+1183 AEVEPTSPRTVKP
-1196 NRTATLS
+1196 GRTATLT
-1203 FVRRSE
+1203 FFRRSE
-1209 LGSLLASARLDAGN
+1209 IGSLLAAARWDSAAG
-1223 DWPEDLVDSSR
+1223 WPEDLVESSK

-1239 LTRRGACFF
+1239 LVRRGACFF
-1248 AELVSGSSLPLE
+1248 PELVSGSGLSIE

-1305 WSVLR
+1305 WSLLR
-1310 PEAPITEDER
+1310 PESSVSDDER
-1320 LACIGR
+1320 LACMGK
-1326 LLLVRW
+1326 LLLSRW
-1332 GIVFRDLV
+1332 GVVFRDLV

-1358 LEARGEVRGGRFLA
+1358 LEARGEIRGGRFLA

-1378 FAIPDAVE
+1378 FAVPEAIE
-1386 VARTIRRSRPSGQRI
+1386 VARTIRRLRPNGLRI
-1401 QVAGVDPLN
+1401 EVAAVDPLN
-1410 LTGIVT
+1410 LTGVVT
-1416 PGPRVPA
+1416 PGPRVHA
-1423 VLGQKVLY
+1423 VLGQKVVY
-1431 VDGVPVSAD
+1431 VDGIPLPVD
-1440 FADVEPDSA
+1440 RTETEPESA

>member
-1 MAAPQLPFQF
+1 MAAPQLPLQF
-11 ASAADAVHPALGD
+11 ASDADAVQPALAA

-33 RTTLGTPSEPQSRGW
+33 LSTLGQPSEPQSLGW

-97 SPLKALGNDVRKN
+97 SPLKALGNDVQKN
-110 LLAPLEAIFDLA
+110 LLRPLEAIYELA
-122 AGEGLL
+122 AREGLF
-128 PEPIRVQVRTGD
+128 PEPVRVQVRTGD

-161 ESLYLVLTAARGRE
+161 ESLYLVLTAARARE
-175 TLRHVETVIVDE
+175 TLRHVDTVIVDE

-226 VETFASFLTGRPEGC
+226 VETFASFLTGRPDGC
-241 EVVQVGHL
+241 VVVKVGHL
-249 RKWDLSLETPEE
+249 RKWQLALETPEDP
-261 ELSAVATHEMW
+261 LSAVATHEMW
-272 GQIYDRLVQ
+272 GQVYDRLVQ

-306 GTRLGPGTVSAHHG
+306 GSRLGPGTVSAHHG

-382 LHGVSKGILF
+382 LHGVSKGILV

-405 LRAVHEGQLDAVRI
+405 LRAVHDGELDAVRI

-444 LFALVKRAWPYREL
+444 LFALVKRAWPYRDL
-458 SWERFAQVLQM
+458 GWNAYAQVLQM

-499 ARLSALMNGGA
+499 ARLTALMNGGA

-519 VAEPDGR
+519 VAEPEGR
-526 QVGTLDEDFAVEM
+526 QVGTLDEDFAVETM
-539 NGGDVFLLGST
+539 AGDVFLLGST

-567 RGAPPSIPFWR
+567 RGAPPSVPFWR

-601 EPTPAEW
+601 HPAADAW
-608 LSRLGLGA
+608 LQRLGLGA
-616 RDAEALSDYLR
+616 RDVEALTEYLR
-627 ASRQVLGALP
+627 ASRQVLGVLP
-637 SVRTV
+637 SSRTV

-705 PLADIFDF
+705 PLEEIFEF
-713 LHPDTVESVLIQA
+713 LHPDTVESVLVQA

-766 DLLGAVFPEQLG
+766 DLLAAVFPAQVG
-778 CQDNHGGAE
+778 CQDNHGGGE
-787 IEPPDHPL
+787 VEPPDHPL
-795 VNEALKDC
+795 VHEALRDC

-812 LKGVLRRL
+812 LKGVLRSLR
-820 KAGEIRTLAC
+820 AGEIQTVAR

-866 RRALPAEDAAGLGA
+866 RRSLPAEDAAGLGA

-903 HDWLLAAVVVP
+903 HDWLLAAVLVP
-914 AEGVPAHLVAEL
+914 
-926 VAADRVARLTVSR
+926 
-939 VDGAKGRSEGDGNE
+939 
-953 ALGGNEVLGTSSTPP
+953 
-968 ARISAREF
+968 
-976 IVCAERVLHARALF
+976 
-990 PNAGLT
+990 
-996 PPLAPLVGDVPVDRE
+996 
-1011 VATVAVV
+1011 
-1018 RARMEVSGPVTVA
+1018 
-1031 GLSLGLALSD
+1031 
-1041 DDVTLALHRLESE
+1041 
-1054 GQVLRG
+1054 
-1060 TFRPGAQELEWCARR
+1060 
-1075 LLQRIHRLTV
+1075 
-1085 GRLRRKIEPLST
+1085 IE
-1097 QDFMRFLFRWHHLE
+1097 
-1111 PSDALGGQGGLLR
+1111 
-1124 AVALL
+1124 
-1129 EGWEAPAAAW
+1129 
-1139 EQVLL
+1139 
-1144 PARVRGNVSELLER
+1144 
-1158 ACWTGDVAWGRLS
+1158 
-1171 LREPRVVGPRRG
+1171 
-1183 AEVEPASTRTIKP
+1183 
-1196 NRTATLS
+1196 
-1203 FVRRSE
+1203 
-1209 LGSLLASARLDAGN
+1209 
-1223 DWPEDLVDSSR
+1223 
-1234 AVAEV
+1234 
-1239 LTRRGACFF
+1239 
-1248 AELVSGSSLPLE
+1248 
-1260 AVEDALW
+1260 
-1267 DLLGRGLVTADAVDN
+1267 
-1282 LRVLLSP
+1282 
-1289 KRRRQQRALK
+1289 
-1299 RGGPGR
+1299 
-1305 WSVLR
+1305 
-1310 PEAPITEDER
+1310 
-1320 LACIGR
+1320 
-1326 LLLVRW
+1326 
-1332 GIVFRDLV
+1332 
-1340 VREPLAP
+1340 
-1347 PWRELVRHYRR
+1347 
-1358 LEARGEVRGGRFLA
+1358 
-1372 GVGGEQ
+1372 
-1378 FAIPDAVE
+1378 
-1386 VARTIRRSRPSGQRI
+1386 
-1401 QVAGVDPLN
+1401 
-1410 LTGIVT
+1410 
-1416 PGPRVPA
+1416 
-1423 VLGQKVLY
+1423 
-1431 VDGVPVSAD
+1431 
-1440 FADVEPDSA
+1440 
-1449 LAS
+1449 

>member
-1 MAAPQLPFQF
+1 MVAPQLPLRF
-11 ASAADAVHPALGD
+11 ASAAEAAHPALAP

-33 RTTLGTPSEPQSRGW
+33 QSTLGEPSEPQSRGW

-79 LRLALENRLED
+79 LRIALENQLED
-90 RTSVVYV
+90 RTSVLYI
-97 SPLKALGNDVRKN
+97 SPLKALGNDVQKN
-110 LLAPLEAIFDLA
+110 LVAPLEAIYELA
-122 AGEGLL
+122 AREGLCA
-128 PEPIRVQVRTGD
+128 EPIRVQVRTGD

-175 TLRHVETVIVDE
+175 TLRQVDTVIVDE

-209 QVRRRPQL
+209 QARRRPQL

-241 EVVQVGHL
+241 AVVQVGHL
-249 RKWDLSLETPEE
+249 RKWQLSLETPEDA
-261 ELSAVATHEMW
+261 LSAVATHEMW
-272 GQIYDRLVQ
+272 GQVYDRLVQ

-365 PRGIA
+365 PRAIA

-405 LRAVHEGQLDAVRI
+405 LRAVHDGELDAVRL

-444 LFALVKRAWPYREL
+444 LFAQVKRAWPYRDL
-458 SWERFAQVLQM
+458 GWEQYAQVLQM

-499 ARLSALMNGGA
+499 ARLTALMNGGA

-555 GLRGGVVRVEDA
+555 GLRAGVVRVEDA

-587 LSREVGRLRDEVLE
+587 LSLEVGRLRDEVFEHPEAGAWLE
-601 EPTPAEW
+601 
-608 LSRLGLGA
+608 RLGIGP
-616 RDAEALSDYLR
+616 RDAEALFEYLH

-637 SVRTV
+637 SARTI

-713 LHPDTVESVLIQA
+713 LHPDTVESVLVQA

-766 DLLGAVFPEQLG
+766 DLLAAVFPAQVG
-778 CQDNHGGAE
+778 CQDNHGAAE
-787 IEPPDHPL
+787 VEPPDHPL
-795 VNEALKDC
+795 VHEALRDC
-803 LTEALDVEG
+803 LTDALDVEG
-812 LKGVLRRL
+812 LKRVLRALR
-820 KAGEIRTLAC
+820 AGEIRTLAR

-838 AHALLNSQPYTFLDD
+838 AHALLNSQPYTFLDE

-866 RRALPAEDAAGLGA
+866 RRGLPAEDAAGLGA
-880 LDASAIEQVVAD
+880 LDASAIEQVIAD

-903 HDWLLAAVVVP
+903 HDWLLAAVLIP
-914 AEGVPAHLVAEL
+914 AEGVPTHLLDEL
-926 VAADRVARLTVSR
+926 VATGRAARLTVSHL
-939 VDGAKGRSEGDGNE
+939 DGDEVSGI
-953 ALGGNEVLGTSSTPP
+953 GNEVFGTAESGRSSSS
-968 ARISAREF
+968 RSFVI
-976 IVCAERVLHARALF
+976 CAERLLHGRALF
-990 PNAGLT
+990 PTAAVTPDLT
-996 PPLAPLVGDVPVDRE
+996 ALPGDSPVERE
-1011 VATVAVV
+1011 VAALAVV
-1018 RARMEVSGPVTVA
+1018 RGRMEVAGPVTVT
-1031 GLSLGLALSD
+1031 GLSVALALSPD
-1041 DDVTLALHRLESE
+1041 EVTLALHRLESE

-1060 TFRPGAQELEWCARR
+1060 TFRPGAEQVEWCDRR

-1085 GRLRRKIEPLST
+1085 GRLRREIEPLSA

-1111 PSDALGGQGGLLR
+1111 PSDAFGGQGGLLR
-1124 AVALL
+1124 AVSLL
-1129 EGWEAPAAAW
+1129 EGWEAPAASW

-1144 PARVRGNVSELLER
+1144 PARVRGNVAELLER

-1171 LREPRVVGPRRG
+1171 LREPRTVGPRRG
-1183 AEVEPASTRTIKP
+1183 A
-1196 NRTATLS
+1196 
-1203 FVRRSE
+1203 
-1209 LGSLLASARLDAGN
+1209 
-1223 DWPEDLVDSSR
+1223 
-1234 AVAEV
+1234 
-1239 LTRRGACFF
+1239 
-1248 AELVSGSSLPLE
+1248 
-1260 AVEDALW
+1260 
-1267 DLLGRGLVTADAVDN
+1267 
-1282 LRVLLSP
+1282 
-1289 KRRRQQRALK
+1289 
-1299 RGGPGR
+1299 
-1305 WSVLR
+1305 
-1310 PEAPITEDER
+1310 
-1320 LACIGR
+1320 
-1326 LLLVRW
+1326 
-1332 GIVFRDLV
+1332 
-1340 VREPLAP
+1340 
-1347 PWRELVRHYRR
+1347 
-1358 LEARGEVRGGRFLA
+1358 
-1372 GVGGEQ
+1372 
-1378 FAIPDAVE
+1378 
-1386 VARTIRRSRPSGQRI
+1386 
-1401 QVAGVDPLN
+1401 
-1410 LTGIVT
+1410 
-1416 PGPRVPA
+1416 
-1423 VLGQKVLY
+1423 
-1431 VDGVPVSAD
+1431 
-1440 FADVEPDSA
+1440 
-1449 LAS
+1449 

>member
-11 ASAADAVHPALGD
+11 ASAADAVHPALSD

-33 RTTLGTPSEPQSRGW
+33 RSSLGTPSEPQSRGW

-79 LRLALENRLED
+79 LRLAADGQLED
-90 RTSVVYV
+90 RTHVIYV
-97 SPLKALGNDVRKN
+97 SPLKALGNDVQKN
-110 LLAPLEAIFDLA
+110 LLAPLAELRARAEASGA
-122 AGEGLL
+122 VL
-128 PEPIRVQVRTGD
+128 PDVRVMVRSGD
-140 TPASERAQMLRRPPH
+140 TPASERAAMIRRPPH

-161 ESLYLVLTAARGRE
+161 ESLYILLTAEKSRKFLAGA
-175 TLRHVETVIVDE
+175 ETVIVDE
-187 IHALARDKRG
+187 IHAVAQDKRG
-197 SHLALSLERLKA
+197 AHLALSLERLDA
-209 QVRRRPQL
+209 LAGRRLQR

-241 EVVQVGHL
+241 AVVQVGHL
-249 RKWDLSLETPEE
+249 RKWELALETPEDD
-261 ELSAVATHEMW
+261 LSAVATHEMW
-272 GQIYDRLVQ
+272 GQVYDRLVQ

-306 GTRLGPGTVSAHHG
+306 GNRLGPGTVSAHHG
-320 SMARELRLAAEEKLK
+320 SMARELRLSAEEKLK

-444 LFALVKRAWPYREL
+444 LFALVKRASPYREL
-458 SWERFAQVLQM
+458 AWETYAQVLQM
-469 LSEGVSERRG
+469 LAEGVSERHG

-490 NHVLRARKG
+490 HHVLRARKG
-499 ARLSALMNGGA
+499 ARLTALMNGGA

-555 GLRGGVVRVEDA
+555 GLRAGVVRVEAA
-567 RGAPPSIPFWR
+567 RGAPPSVPFWR

-587 LSREVGRLRDEVLE
+587 LSREVGRLREEVLE
-601 EPTPAEW
+601 QPVAGEW

-616 RDAEALSDYLR
+616 RDAEALSAYLR

-637 SVRTV
+637 SARTV

-676 RFCRTF
+676 RFCRSF

-713 LHPDTVESVLIQA
+713 LHPDTVESVLVQA

-748 RYQSGGRVPPHI
+748 RYQTGGRVPPHI

-766 DLLGAVFPEQLG
+766 DLLAAVFPAQLG

-787 IEPPDHPL
+787 VEPPDHPL
-795 VNEALKDC
+795 VNEALRDC

-812 LKGVLRRL
+812 LKSVLRALRT
-820 KAGEIRTLAC
+820 GEIRTLAR
-830 DLPEPSPL
+830 DVPEPSPL

-853 APLEERR
+853 APLEARR

-866 RRALPAEDAAGLGA
+866 RRSLPAEDAAGLGA

-903 HDWLLAAVVVP
+903 HDSPLTAVLVP
-914 AEGVPAHLVAEL
+914 AEGVPPHLRAEL
-926 VAADRVARLTVSR
+926 VATGRAARLTVST
-939 VDGAKGRSEGDGNE
+939 VDG
-953 ALGGNEVLGTSSTPP
+953 PP
-968 ARISAREF
+968 
-976 IVCAERVLHARALF
+976 
-990 PNAGLT
+990 
-996 PPLAPLVGDVPVDRE
+996 
-1011 VATVAVV
+1011 
-1018 RARMEVSGPVTVA
+1018 
-1031 GLSLGLALSD
+1031 
-1041 DDVTLALHRLESE
+1041 
-1054 GQVLRG
+1054 
-1060 TFRPGAQELEWCARR
+1060 
-1075 LLQRIHRLTV
+1075 
-1085 GRLRRKIEPLST
+1085 
-1097 QDFMRFLFRWHHLE
+1097 
-1111 PSDALGGQGGLLR
+1111 
-1124 AVALL
+1124 
-1129 EGWEAPAAAW
+1129 
-1139 EQVLL
+1139 
-1144 PARVRGNVSELLER
+1144 
-1158 ACWTGDVAWGRLS
+1158 
-1171 LREPRVVGPRRG
+1171 
-1183 AEVEPASTRTIKP
+1183 
-1196 NRTATLS
+1196 
-1203 FVRRSE
+1203 
-1209 LGSLLASARLDAGN
+1209 
-1223 DWPEDLVDSSR
+1223 
-1234 AVAEV
+1234 
-1239 LTRRGACFF
+1239 
-1248 AELVSGSSLPLE
+1248 
-1260 AVEDALW
+1260 
-1267 DLLGRGLVTADAVDN
+1267 
-1282 LRVLLSP
+1282 
-1289 KRRRQQRALK
+1289 
-1299 RGGPGR
+1299 
-1305 WSVLR
+1305 
-1310 PEAPITEDER
+1310 
-1320 LACIGR
+1320 
-1326 LLLVRW
+1326 
-1332 GIVFRDLV
+1332 
-1340 VREPLAP
+1340 
-1347 PWRELVRHYRR
+1347 
-1358 LEARGEVRGGRFLA
+1358 
-1372 GVGGEQ
+1372 
-1378 FAIPDAVE
+1378 
-1386 VARTIRRSRPSGQRI
+1386 
-1401 QVAGVDPLN
+1401 
-1410 LTGIVT
+1410 
-1416 PGPRVPA
+1416 
-1423 VLGQKVLY
+1423 
-1431 VDGVPVSAD
+1431 
-1440 FADVEPDSA
+1440 
-1449 LAS
+1449 

>member
-11 ASAADAVHPALGD
+11 ATAADAVHPALGD

-48 PRILAGEDVL
+48 PRIRAGEDVL

-90 RTSVVYV
+90 QTSVVYV

-110 LLAPLEAIFDLA
+110 LLAPLEAIYQLA
-122 AGEGLL
+122 ASEGLS
-128 PEPIRVQVRTGD
+128 PEPLRVQVRTGD

-241 EVVQVGHL
+241 SVVEVGHL
-249 RKWDLSLETPEE
+249 RKWELALETPEDD
-261 ELSAVATHEMW
+261 LSAVATHEMW

-444 LFALVKRAWPYREL
+444 LFAMVKRAWPYREL
-458 SWERFAQVLQM
+458 TWERYAQVLQM

-555 GLRGGVVRVEDA
+555 GLRAGVVRVEDA

-587 LSREVGRLRDEVLE
+587 LSREVGRLRDELLE
-601 EPTPAEW
+601 EPVSAEW

-616 RDAEALSDYLR
+616 RDAEALSEYLR

-637 SVRTV
+637 SARTV

-705 PLADIFDF
+705 PLAEIFEF
-713 LHPDTVESVLIQA
+713 LHPDTVESVLVQA

-787 IEPPDHPL
+787 VEPPDHPL
-795 VNEALKDC
+795 VNEALRDC

-812 LKGVLRRL
+812 LKRVLRALR
-820 KAGEIRTLAC
+820 AGEIRTLAR

-914 AEGVPAHLVAEL
+914 AEGVAAHLAAEL
-926 VAADRVARLTVSR
+926 VAADRAARLTVPMT
-939 VDGAKGRSEGDGNE
+939 DGSGER
-953 ALGGNEVLGTSSTPP
+953 NEVFGTSV
-968 ARISAREF
+968 REF
-976 IVCAERVLHARALF
+976 IVCAERVLHAHALF
-990 PNAGLT
+990 PDGVLT
-996 PPLAPLVGDVPVDRE
+996 PALSPLPGDAPVDRE
-1011 VATVAVV
+1011 VATLAVV
-1018 RARMEVSGPVTVA
+1018 RARMEVAGPVTA
-1031 GLSLGLALSD
+1031 SGLGLGLGLRA

-1060 TFRPGAQELEWCARR
+1060 TFRPGAEELEWCDRR
-1075 LLQRIHRLTV
+1075 LLRRIHRLTV
-1085 GRLRRKIEPLST
+1085 GRLRREIEPLSS

-1124 AVALL
+1124 AVTLL

-1139 EQVLL
+1139 EMVLL
-1144 PARVRGNVSELLER
+1144 PARVRGNVPELLER
-1158 ACWTGDVAWGRLS
+1158 ACWAGDVAWGRLS

-1183 AEVEPASTRTIKP
+1183 GNVEPVSTRALKP
-1196 NRTATLS
+1196 GRTATLT

-1209 LGSLLASARLDAGN
+1209 LGSLLAAARWESPD
-1223 DWPEDLVDSSR
+1223 DWPQDLVESSR

-1239 LTRRGACFF
+1239 LAKRGACFF
-1248 AELVSGSSLPLE
+1248 AELVSGSGLPLE

-1305 WSVLR
+1305 WSLLR
-1310 PEAPITEDER
+1310 PEGSISEDER
-1320 LACIGR
+1320 LAGAGR
-1326 LLLVRW
+1326 LLLARW

-1378 FAIPDAVE
+1378 FAVPDAVE
-1386 VARTIRRSRPSGQRI
+1386 GARAIRRSRPSGQRI
-1401 QVAGVDPLN
+1401 EVAGVDPLN

-1423 VLGQKVLY
+1423 VLGQKVTY
-1431 VDGVPVSAD
+1431 VDGVPVSAEL
-1440 FADVEPDSA
+1440 AEMEPDSV

>member
-1 MAAPQLPFQF
+1 MRAMAAPQLPLQF
-11 ASAADAVHPALGD
+11 ASAADAVHPDLAS

-33 RTTLGTPSEPQSRGW
+33 ASTLGEPSEPQSQGW

-79 LRLALENRLED
+79 LRLALEGQLED

-97 SPLKALGNDVRKN
+97 SPLKALGNDVQKN
-110 LLAPLEAIFDLA
+110 LVAPLQAIYALA
-122 AGEGLL
+122 AADGLF

-241 EVVQVGHL
+241 AVVEVGHL
-249 RKWDLSLETPEE
+249 RKWELSLETPEDD
-261 ELSAVATHEMW
+261 LSAVATHEMW

-281 LTSEHRTTLIFTNT
+281 LTAEHRTTLIFTNT

-419 PEAPL
+419 PQAPL

-444 LFALVKRAWPYREL
+444 LFAMLKRAWPYREL
-458 SWERFAQVLQM
+458 TWERYTQVLQM

-601 EPTPAEW
+601 HPDPGAWMTG
-608 LSRLGLGA
+608 LGLGA
-616 RDAEALSDYLR
+616 RDGDALTEYLR

-637 SVRTV
+637 SARMV

-705 PLADIFDF
+705 PLADIFEF
-713 LHPDTVESVLIQA
+713 LHPDTVESVLVQA

-737 RWSATRALALS
+737 RWTATRALSLS
-748 RYQSGGRVPPHI
+748 RFQSGGRVPPHI

-766 DLLGAVFPEQLG
+766 DLLAAVFPEQVG
-778 CQDNHGGAE
+778 CQDNHGAGE

-795 VNEALKDC
+795 VNEALRDC

-812 LKGVLRRL
+812 LKSVLRALR
-820 KAGEIRTLAC
+820 AGEIRTLAR

-838 AHALLNSQPYTFLDD
+838 AHALLNSQPYTFLDE

-903 HDWLLAAVVVP
+903 HDWLLTSVLVP
-914 AEGVPAHLVAEL
+914 AEGVPEHLLNALIETGR
-926 VAADRVARLTVSR
+926 AARLTVPQP
-939 VDGAKGRSEGDGNE
+939 GR
-953 ALGGNEVLGTSSTPP
+953 NEVFGTTV
-968 ARISAREF
+968 RHF
-976 IVCAERVLHARALF
+976 VVCAERVLHVRALF
-990 PNAGLT
+990 PEAVLT
-996 PPLAPLVGDVPVDRE
+996 PPLEPLAGDTPVDAE
-1011 VATVAVV
+1011 ATALLVV
-1018 RARMEVSGPVTVA
+1018 RARMEVAGPVTAA
-1031 GLSLGLALSD
+1031 GLSLALALREE
-1041 DDVTLALHRLESE
+1041 DVTLAL
-1054 GQVLRG
+1054 
-1060 TFRPGAQELEWCARR
+1060 
-1075 LLQRIHRLTV
+1075 
-1085 GRLRRKIEPLST
+1085 
-1097 QDFMRFLFRWHHLE
+1097 
-1111 PSDALGGQGGLLR
+1111 
-1124 AVALL
+1124 
-1129 EGWEAPAAAW
+1129 
-1139 EQVLL
+1139 
-1144 PARVRGNVSELLER
+1144 
-1158 ACWTGDVAWGRLS
+1158 
-1171 LREPRVVGPRRG
+1171 
-1183 AEVEPASTRTIKP
+1183 
-1196 NRTATLS
+1196 
-1203 FVRRSE
+1203 
-1209 LGSLLASARLDAGN
+1209 
-1223 DWPEDLVDSSR
+1223 
-1234 AVAEV
+1234 
-1239 LTRRGACFF
+1239 
-1248 AELVSGSSLPLE
+1248 
-1260 AVEDALW
+1260 
-1267 DLLGRGLVTADAVDN
+1267 
-1282 LRVLLSP
+1282 
-1289 KRRRQQRALK
+1289 
-1299 RGGPGR
+1299 
-1305 WSVLR
+1305 
-1310 PEAPITEDER
+1310 
-1320 LACIGR
+1320 
-1326 LLLVRW
+1326 
-1332 GIVFRDLV
+1332 
-1340 VREPLAP
+1340 
-1347 PWRELVRHYRR
+1347 
-1358 LEARGEVRGGRFLA
+1358 
-1372 GVGGEQ
+1372 
-1378 FAIPDAVE
+1378 
-1386 VARTIRRSRPSGQRI
+1386 
-1401 QVAGVDPLN
+1401 
-1410 LTGIVT
+1410 
-1416 PGPRVPA
+1416 
-1423 VLGQKVLY
+1423 
-1431 VDGVPVSAD
+1431 
-1440 FADVEPDSA
+1440 
-1449 LAS
+1449 

>member
-11 ASAADAVHPALGD
+11 ASAEDAVHPALGD
-24 FHPLVQRWF
+24 FHPLIQRWF
-33 RTTLGTPSEPQSRGW
+33 RTALGTPSEPQSRGW

-79 LRLALENRLED
+79 LRLALDNRLED

-110 LLAPLEAIFDLA
+110 LLAPLEAIYELA
-122 AGEGLL
+122 ARDGLL

-140 TPASERAQMLRRPPH
+140 TPASERAQMVRRPPH

-161 ESLYLVLTAARGRE
+161 ESLYLVLTAPRGRE

-209 QVRRRPQL
+209 QARRRLQL

-226 VETFASFLTGRPEGC
+226 VETFGSFLTGRPEGC
-241 EVVQVGHL
+241 ATVQVGHL
-249 RKWDLSLETPEE
+249 RRWQLSLETPEDD
-261 ELSAVATHEMW
+261 LTAVATHEMW

-405 LRAVHEGQLDAVRI
+405 LRSVHEGQLDAVRM

-444 LFALVKRAWPYREL
+444 LFALVRKAWPYRDL
-458 SWERFAQVLQM
+458 SWDRYAQVLQM

-490 NHVLRARKG
+490 HHVLRARKG
-499 ARLSALMNGGA
+499 ARLTALMNGGA

-550 SWRVQ
+550 SWRMQ
-555 GLRGGVVRVEDA
+555 SLRAGVVRVEDA
-567 RGAPPSIPFWR
+567 HGAPPSIPFWR

-587 LSREVGRLRDEVLE
+587 LSREVGRLRDELLE
-601 EPTPAEW
+601 HPEPGTWMAA
-608 LSRLGLGA
+608 LGLGS
-616 RDAEALSDYLR
+616 RDAEALTEYLR

-637 SVRTV
+637 SASTV

-682 DFELQAAATDDGILL
+682 DFELQAAATDDGVLL

-705 PLADIFDF
+705 PLEEIFEF
-713 LHPDTVESVLIQA
+713 LHPDTVESVLVQA

-737 RWSATRALALS
+737 RWSSTRALALS
-748 RYQSGGRVPPHI
+748 RYQTGGRVPPHI

-766 DLLGAVFPEQLG
+766 DLLAAVFPAQVG

-787 IEPPDHPL
+787 VEPPDHPL
-795 VNEALKDC
+795 VNEALRDC

-812 LKGVLRRL
+812 LKGVLKALR
-820 KAGEIRTLAC
+820 AGEIRTIAR

-903 HDWLLAAVVVP
+903 HDWLLAAVLVP
-914 AEGVPAHLVAEL
+914 AEGVPAHLVDEL
-926 VAADRVARLTVSR
+926 VATGRAARLSVSP
-939 VDGAKGRSEGDGNE
+939 VDAVGTR
-953 ALGGNEVLGTSSTPP
+953 NEVFGTSV
-968 ARISAREF
+968 REF
-976 IVCAERVLHARALF
+976 VVCTERVLHVRALF
-990 PNAGLT
+990 PEGSLS
-996 PPLAPLVGDVPVDRE
+996 PPLLPLASDTAVDRE
-1011 VATVAVV
+1011 TAMLAMV
-1018 RARMEVSGPVTVA
+1018 RARMEVSGPVTA
-1031 GLSLGLALSD
+1031 LGLSLGLALSEE
-1041 DDVTLALHRLESE
+1041 DVTQTLHRLESE

-1060 TFRPGAQELEWCARR
+1060 LFRPGAQELEWCDRR

-1085 GRLRRKIEPLST
+1085 GRLRREIEPLSA

-1111 PSDALGGQGGLLR
+1111 PRDALGGQGGLLR
-1124 AVALL
+1124 AVSLL

-1144 PARVRGNVSELLER
+1144 PTRVRGNLAELLDR
-1158 ACWTGDVAWGRLS
+1158 ACWTGDIAWGRLS

-1183 AEVEPASTRTIKP
+1183 GEVELTSPRALKLG
-1196 NRTATLS
+1196 RTATLT
-1203 FVRRSE
+1203 FFRRSE
-1209 LGSLLASARLDAGN
+1209 LGSLLSAARWDSEEG
-1223 DWPEDLVDSSR
+1223 WPEELAGPSR
-1234 AVAEV
+1234 AVAELLV
-1239 LTRRGACFF
+1239 RRGACFF
-1248 AELVSGSSLPLE
+1248 PELVSGSGLSIE
-1260 AVEDALW
+1260 QVEEALW

-1289 KRRRQQRALK
+1289 KRRRQQRALR

-1305 WSVLR
+1305 WSLLR
-1310 PEAPITEDER
+1310 PESSVSEEER
-1320 LACIGR
+1320 LDCMGK
-1326 LLLVRW
+1326 LFLTRW

-1358 LEARGEVRGGRFLA
+1358 LEARGEIRGGRFLA

-1378 FAIPDAVE
+1378 FAIPEAVE
-1386 VARTIRRSRPSGQRI
+1386 VARTIRRLRPNGLRI
-1401 QVAGVDPLN
+1401 EVAGVDPLN

-1416 PGPRVPA
+1416 PGPRVSA
-1423 VLGQKVLY
+1423 VLGQKVIY
-1431 VDGVPVSAD
+1431 VDGIPLAAD
-1440 FADVEPDSA
+1440 RTEGEPESA

>member
-1 MAAPQLPFQF
+1 MRAMAAPQLPLQF
-11 ASAADAVHPALGD
+11 ASAADAVHSDLAS

-33 RTTLGTPSEPQSRGW
+33 VSTLGEPSEPQRQGW

-79 LRLALENRLED
+79 LRLALEGRLDD

-97 SPLKALGNDVRKN
+97 SPLKALGNDVQKN
-110 LLAPLEAIFDLA
+110 LLAPLQAIYALA
-122 AGEGLL
+122 AAEGLF
-128 PEPIRVQVRTGD
+128 PEPVRVQVRTGD
-140 TPASERAQMLRRPPH
+140 TPASERAQMVRRPPH

-175 TLRHVETVIVDE
+175 TLRHVDTVIVDE

-197 SHLALSLERLKA
+197 SHLALSLERLKS

-226 VETFASFLTGRPEGC
+226 VESFASFLTGRPEGC
-241 EVVQVGHL
+241 AVVQVGHL
-249 RKWDLSLETPEE
+249 RRWQLSLETPEDP
-261 ELSAVATHEMW
+261 LTAVATHEMW

-306 GTRLGPGTVSAHHG
+306 GSRLGPGTVSAHHG

-365 PRGIA
+365 PRAIA
-370 LFLQRVGRAGHS
+370 LFLQRVGRAGHT
-382 LHGVSKGILF
+382 LRGLSKGILF

-405 LRAVHEGQLDAVRI
+405 LRAVHDGELDAVRI
-419 PEAPL
+419 PQAPL

-444 LFALVKRAWPYREL
+444 LFALVKRAWPYRDL
-458 SWERFAQVLQM
+458 TWERYAQVLHM
-469 LSEGVSERRG
+469 LSEGMSERRG
-479 RMRVHLHRDRV
+479 RLRVHLHRDRV
-490 NHVLRARKG
+490 NHVLRSRKG
-499 ARLSALMNGGA
+499 ARLTALMNGGA

-550 SWRVQ
+550 SWRMQ
-555 GLRGGVVRVEDA
+555 GLRAGVVRVEDA
-567 RGAPPSIPFWR
+567 RGAPPTIPFWR

-587 LSREVGRLRDEVLE
+587 LSRAVGRLREDLLE
-601 EPTPAEW
+601 HPVEEGW
-608 LSRLGLGA
+608 LERLGLGT
-616 RDAEALSDYLR
+616 RDIEALTEYLR

-637 SVRTV
+637 SARMV

-676 RFCRTF
+676 RFCRSF

-697 SLGEQHSF
+697 SLAEHHSF
-705 PLADIFDF
+705 PLTDIFEF
-713 LHPDTVESVLIQA
+713 LHPDTVESVLVQA

-748 RYQSGGRVPPHI
+748 RYQTGGRVPPHI

-766 DLLGAVFPEQLG
+766 DLLAAVFPGQVA
-778 CQDNHGGAE
+778 CQDNHPGAE
-787 IEPPDHPL
+787 VDPPDHPL
-795 VNEALKDC
+795 VNEALRDC

-812 LKGVLRRL
+812 LKAVLRALR
-820 KAGEIRTLAC
+820 AGEIRTLARE
-830 DLPEPSPL
+830 LPEPSPL

-866 RRALPAEDAAGLGA
+866 RRSLPVEDAAGLGA

-892 ARPLIRDAEEL
+892 ARPLVRDAEEL
-903 HDWLLAAVVVP
+903 HDWLLAAVLVP
-914 AEGVPAHLVAEL
+914 AEAVPAHLAAEL
-926 VAADRVARLTVSR
+926 VAAGRATCLTVPHCDER
-939 VDGAKGRSEGDGNE
+939 QFW
-953 ALGGNEVLGTSSTPP
+953 
-968 ARISAREF
+968 I
-976 IVCAERVLHARALF
+976 CAERLHHRQALF
-990 PNAGLT
+990 PGAQMDPLLS
-996 PPLAPLVGDVPVDRE
+996 PLAGDAPVERE
-1011 VATVAVV
+1011 QAVLAVV
-1018 RARMEVSGPVTVA
+1018 RGRLEVSGPVTA
-1031 GLSLGLALSD
+1031 GGLSLALALPED
-1041 DDVTLALHRLESE
+1041 ELTLALHQLESE

-1060 TFRPGAQELEWCARR
+1060 TFRPGAVELEWCDRR

-1085 GRLRRKIEPLST
+1085 GRLRREIEPLT
-1097 QDFMRFLFRWHHLE
+1097 AQDFMRFLFRWHHLE
-1111 PSDALGGQGGLLR
+1111 ATDALGGQGGLLR

-1139 EQVLL
+1139 EQVLF
-1144 PARVRGNVSELLER
+1144 PTRVRGNVGELLER
-1158 ACWTGDVAWGRLS
+1158 ACWTGDLAWGRLG

-1183 AEVEPASTRTIKP
+1183 GEVEAVSARSLKP
-1196 NRTATLS
+1196 GRTATLT
-1203 FVRRSE
+1203 FVRRSQ
-1209 LGSLLASARLDAGN
+1209 LDLLLAAARAGAAEG
-1223 DWPEDLVDSSR
+1223 WPEDLGNGSL

-1239 LTRRGACFF
+1239 LARRGACFF
-1248 AELVSGSSLPLE
+1248 AELVSASGQPVE

-1305 WSVLR
+1305 WSLLR
-1310 PEAPITEDER
+1310 PEGSATEEER
-1320 LACIGR
+1320 LACLGR
-1326 LLLVRW
+1326 LLLARW

-1347 PWRELVRHYRR
+1347 PWRELIRHYRR
-1358 LEARGEVRGGRFLA
+1358 LEARGEIRGGRFLA

-1378 FAIPDAVE
+1378 FAFPDAVE
-1386 VARTIRRSRPSGQRI
+1386 VARTVRRTRLSGQRI
-1401 QVAGVDPLN
+1401 EVAAVDPLN

-1423 VLGQKVLY
+1423 VLGQKVVY
-1431 VDGVPVSAD
+1431 VDGIPQETAPTAVVSPAV
-1440 FADVEPDSA
+1440 AETA

>member
-11 ASAADAVHPALGD
+11 ASAADAVHPALAD
-24 FHPLVQRWF
+24 FHPLIQRWF
-33 RTTLGTPSEPQSRGW
+33 RSTLGAPSEPQSRGW
-48 PRILAGEDVL
+48 PRIMAGEDVL

-79 LRLALENRLED
+79 LRLALENRLEE

-97 SPLKALGNDVRKN
+97 SPLKALGNDVQKN
-110 LLAPLEAIFDLA
+110 LLGPLEAIYQLA
-122 AGEGLL
+122 AEEGLF

-140 TPASERAQMLRRPPH
+140 TPPSERAQMLRRPPH
-155 VLITTP
+155 ILITTP
-161 ESLYLVLTAARGRE
+161 ESLYLVLTAARARE

-241 EVVQVGHL
+241 AVVQVGHL
-249 RKWDLSLETPEE
+249 RKWELALETPED

-272 GQIYDRLVQ
+272 GQVYDRLVQ

-306 GTRLGPGTVSAHHG
+306 GNRLGPGTVSAHHG
-320 SMARELRLAAEEKLK
+320 SMARELRLSAEEKLK

-350 GIDIGAVDLVVQLGS
+350 GIDIGTVDLVVQLGS

-444 LFALVKRAWPYREL
+444 LFALVKRAWPYRDL
-458 SWERFAQVLQM
+458 AWETYAQVLQM
-469 LSEGVSERRG
+469 LAEGVSERRG

-490 NHVLRARKG
+490 HHVLRARKG
-499 ARLSALMNGGA
+499 ARLTALMNGGA

-555 GLRGGVVRVEDA
+555 GLRAGVVRVEDA
-567 RGAPPSIPFWR
+567 RGAPPSVPFWR

-587 LSREVGRLRDEVLE
+587 LSREVGRLRDEFLE
-601 EPTPAEW
+601 APAPGEW
-608 LSRLGLGA
+608 LSRLGLGE
-616 RDAEALSDYLR
+616 RDAEALAEYLR
-627 ASRQVLGALP
+627 ASHQMLGALP
-637 SVRTV
+637 SARMV

-676 RFCRTF
+676 RFCRSF

-713 LHPDTVESVLIQA
+713 LHPDTVESVLVQA

-737 RWSATRALALS
+737 RWSASRALALS

-766 DLLGAVFPEQLG
+766 DLLAAVFPAQVG
-778 CQDNHGGAE
+778 CLDNHGGAE
-787 IEPPDHPL
+787 VEPPDHPL
-795 VNEALKDC
+795 VNEALRDC

-812 LKGVLRRL
+812 LKSVLRALR
-820 KAGEIRTLAC
+820 AGEIRTLAR
-830 DLPEPSPL
+830 DVPEPSPL

-866 RRALPAEDAAGLGA
+866 RRSLPAEDAAGLGA

-903 HDWLLAAVVVP
+903 HDWLLAAVLVP
-914 AEGVPAHLVAEL
+914 VEGIPPHLLAEL
-926 VAADRVARLTVSR
+926 VAAGRAARLTVSTADR
-939 VDGAKGRSEGDGNE
+939 SGARNE
-953 ALGGNEVLGTSSTPP
+953 GNEVFGNEVFGTSGS
-968 ARISAREF
+968 SSGREF
-976 IVCAERVLHARALF
+976 IVCAERVLHAHALF
-990 PNAGLT
+990 PHGVLT
-996 PPLAPLVGDVPVDRE
+996 PALAPLAGDSPVDRE
-1011 VATVAVV
+1011 VATLVVV
-1018 RARMEVSGPVTVA
+1018 RARMEVAGPVTVS
-1031 GLSLGLALSD
+1031 GLCLALALSTD
-1041 DDVTLALHRLESE
+1041 EVTLALHHLESE

-1060 TFRPGAQELEWCARR
+1060 TFRPGSEELEWCDRR

-1085 GRLRRKIEPLST
+1085 GRLRREIEPLSA

-1124 AVALL
+1124 AVSLL
-1129 EGWEAPAAAW
+1129 EGWEAPAASW

-1144 PARVRGNVSELLER
+1144 PARVRGNVPELLER

-1183 AEVEPASTRTIKP
+1183 GEVELPVARALKP
-1196 NRTATLS
+1196 GRTATLT

-1209 LGSLLASARLDAGN
+1209 LGALLAAARWDASG
-1223 DWPEDLVDSSR
+1223 DWPEDLIEPSR
-1234 AVAEV
+1234 AVADV
-1239 LTRRGACFF
+1239 LARRGACFF
-1248 AELVSGSSLPLE
+1248 AELVSASGLSIE
-1260 AVEDALW
+1260 AIEDGLW

-1305 WSVLR
+1305 WSLLR
-1310 PEAPITEDER
+1310 SEQPISEQER
-1320 LACIGR
+1320 LACTGR
-1326 LLLVRW
+1326 LLLARW

-1378 FAIPDAVE
+1378 FAVPDAVE
-1386 VARTIRRSRPSGQRI
+1386 VARAIRRSRPNGQRI
-1401 QVAGVDPLN
+1401 EVAGVDPLN

-1416 PGPRVPA
+1416 PGARVPA
-1423 VLGQKVLY
+1423 VLGQKVIY
-1431 VDGVPVSAD
+1431 VDGVPSA
-1440 FADVEPDSA
+1440 AESVEVDGESA

>member
-1 MAAPQLPFQF
+1 MAVPQLPLRF
-11 ASAADAVHPALGD
+11 ATAAEEVHPALAP

-33 RTTLGTPSEPQSRGW
+33 RTTLGEPSEPQIQGW

-97 SPLKALGNDVRKN
+97 SPLKALGNDVQKN
-110 LLAPLEAIFDLA
+110 LLGPLEAILDLA
-122 AGEGLL
+122 AREGLF
-128 PEPIRVQVRTGD
+128 PEPVRVQVRTGD
-140 TPASERAQMLRRPPH
+140 TPQSERAQMVRRPPH

-161 ESLYLVLTAARGRE
+161 ESLYLVLTASRGRE
-175 TLRHVETVIVDE
+175 MLRHVDTVIVDE

-226 VETFASFLTGRPEGC
+226 IETFASFLTGRAAGC
-241 EVVQVGHL
+241 AVVQVGHL
-249 RKWDLSLETPEE
+249 RSWQLSLETPEE
-261 ELSAVATHEMW
+261 PLSAVATHEMW

-306 GTRLGPGTVSAHHG
+306 GNRLGPGTVSAHHG
-320 SMARELRLAAEEKLK
+320 SMARELRLAAEQKLK

-365 PRGIA
+365 PRAIA

-382 LHGVSKGILF
+382 LRGVSKGILF

-405 LRAVHEGQLDAVRI
+405 LRAVHAGELDAVRM

-444 LFALVKRAWPYREL
+444 LFALVRRAWPYREL
-458 SWERFAQVLQM
+458 AWERYAQVLQM

-479 RMRVHLHRDRV
+479 RMRAHLHRDRV
-490 NHVLRARKG
+490 NHLLRARKG
-499 ARLSALMNGGA
+499 ARLTALMNGGA

-519 VAEPDGR
+519 VAEPEGR

-550 SWRVQ
+550 SWRMQ
-555 GLRGGVVRVEDA
+555 GLRAGVVRVEDA
-567 RGAPPSIPFWR
+567 RGAPPSVPFWR

-587 LSREVGRLRDEVLE
+587 LSAEVGRLREELLE
-601 EPTPAEW
+601 DPAPAAT
-608 LSRLGLGA
+608 LGRIGLAA
-616 RDAEALSDYLR
+616 RDVEALREYLDS
-627 ASRQVLGALP
+627 SRRVLGALP
-637 SVRTV
+637 SARTV

-655 LILHAP
+655 LLLHAP

-682 DFELQAAATDDGILL
+682 DFELQAAATDDGVLL

-705 PLADIFDF
+705 PLEDVFQF
-713 LHPDTVESVLIQA
+713 LHPDTVESVLVQA

-748 RYQSGGRVPPHI
+748 RYQTGGRVPPHI

-766 DLLGAVFPEQLG
+766 DLLAAVFPAQVG

-787 IEPPDHPL
+787 VEPPDHPL
-795 VNEALKDC
+795 VTEALRDC

-812 LKGVLRRL
+812 LKSVLRAMR
-820 KAGEIRTLAC
+820 AGEIRTLAR

-866 RRALPAEDAAGLGA
+866 RRALPSEDAAGLGA

-903 HDWLLAAVVVP
+903 HDWLLAAVLVP
-914 AEGVPAHLVAEL
+914 AEGVPRHLAAEL
-926 VAADRVARLTVSR
+926 VERGRAARLTVG
-939 VDGAKGRSEGDGNE
+939 GAPE
-953 ALGGNEVLGTSSTPP
+953 P
-968 ARISAREF
+968 RELW
-976 IVCAERVLHARALF
+976 VCTERLPHVEALF
-990 PNAGLT
+990 PGSPLE
-996 PPLAPLVGDVPVDRE
+996 PPLSPLPGDAPVERE
-1011 VATVAVV
+1011 AAVLAAL
-1018 RARMEVSGPVTVA
+1018 RGRMEVCGPVTVPA
-1031 GLSLGLALSD
+1031 LSIALGLPESD
-1041 DDVTLALHRLESE
+1041 LTLALHRLESE

-1060 TFRPGAQELEWCARR
+1060 TFRPGATELEWCDRR
-1075 LLQRIHRLTV
+1075 LLQRIHRMTV
-1085 GRLRRKIEPLST
+1085 GRLRREIEPLST

-1124 AVALL
+1124 AVSLL
-1129 EGWEAPAAAW
+1129 EGWEAPAASW

-1144 PARVRGNVSELLER
+1144 PARVRGNVAELLER
-1158 ACWTGDVAWGRLS
+1158 ACWSGEVAWGRLT
-1171 LREPRVVGPRRG
+1171 LHEPRVVGPRRG
-1183 AEVEPASTRTIKP
+1183 GEVEQPPARTLKP
-1196 NRTATLS
+1196 GRTATLS

-1209 LGSLLASARLDAGN
+1209 LDTLLAAARAG
-1223 DWPEDLVDSSR
+1223 DPSGPPGDLGEASR
-1234 AVAEV
+1234 TVANV
-1239 LTRRGACFF
+1239 LERRGACFF
-1248 AELVSGSSLPLE
+1248 AELQSGSGLPVE

-1289 KRRRQQRALK
+1289 RRRRQQRALK

-1305 WSVLR
+1305 WSLLR
-1310 PEAPITEDER
+1310 ASSLPGEEER
-1320 LACIGR
+1320 LSFLGR
-1326 LLLVRW
+1326 LFLARW

-1347 PWRELVRHYRR
+1347 PWRELVRLYRR
-1358 LEARGEVRGGRFLA
+1358 MEARGEIRGGRFVA

-1378 FAIPDAVE
+1378 FASADAVE
-1386 VARTIRRSRPSGQRI
+1386 VARTVRRTRPAGQRI
-1401 QVAGVDPLN
+1401 ELAAVDPLN
-1410 LTGIVT
+1410 LTGVVT

-1423 VLGQKVLY
+1423 VLGQSVVY
-1431 VDGVPVSAD
+1431 VDGIPGVGVPAP
-1440 FADVEPDSA
+1440 APDAA

>member
-11 ASAADAVHPALGD
+11 ASAAKAFDPALGA

-33 RTTLGTPSEPQSRGW
+33 RSTLGAPSDPQSRGW
-48 PRILAGEDVL
+48 PRIQAGEDVL

-97 SPLKALGNDVRKN
+97 SPLKALGNDVQKN
-110 LLAPLEAIFDLA
+110 LLGPLQAIYELA
-122 AGEGLL
+122 AQEGLS

-155 VLITTP
+155 ILITTP
-161 ESLYLVLTAARGRE
+161 ESLYLVLTATRGRE
-175 TLRHVETVIVDE
+175 TLRHVETIIVDE

-197 SHLALSLERLKA
+197 SHLAVSLERLKA

-241 EVVQVGHL
+241 AVVQVGHL
-249 RKWDLSLETPEE
+249 RKWQLTLETPEDD
-261 ELSAVATHEMW
+261 LSAVATHEMW

-281 LTSEHRTTLIFTNT
+281 LTSENRTTLIFTNT

-306 GTRLGPGTVSAHHG
+306 GNRLGPGTVSAHHG
-320 SMARELRLAAEEKLK
+320 SMARELRLSAEEKLK

-382 LHGVSKGILF
+382 LHGVSKGVLF

-405 LRAVHEGQLDAVRI
+405 LRAVHEGELDAVRI

-444 LFALVKRAWPYREL
+444 LFALVKRAWPYRDL
-458 SWERFAQVLQM
+458 AWDTYAQVLQM
-469 LSEGVSERRG
+469 LAEGVSERRG

-490 NHVLRARKG
+490 HHVLRARKG
-499 ARLSALMNGGA
+499 ARLTALMNGGA

-555 GLRGGVVRVEDA
+555 GLRAGVVRVEDA
-567 RGAPPSIPFWR
+567 RGAPPSVPFWR

-587 LSREVGRLRDEVLE
+587 LSAEVGRLRDELLE
-601 EPTPAEW
+601 QSNAGEW
-608 LSRLGLGA
+608 LSRLGIGA
-616 RDAEALSDYLR
+616 RDGEALAEYLR

-637 SVRTV
+637 SARTV

-676 RFCRTF
+676 RFCRSF

-713 LHPDTVESVLIQA
+713 LHPDTVESVLVQA

-737 RWSATRALALS
+737 RWSATRALALT
-748 RYQSGGRVPPHI
+748 RFETGGRVPPHI

-766 DLLGAVFPEQLG
+766 DLLAAVFPEQVG

-787 IEPPDHPL
+787 VEPPDHPL
-795 VNEALKDC
+795 VNEALRDC

-812 LKGVLRRL
+812 LKRVLRALR
-820 KAGEIRTLAC
+820 AGEIRTLAR

-866 RRALPAEDAAGLGA
+866 RRSLPADDAAGLGA

-903 HDWLLAAVVVP
+903 HDWLLTAVLVP
-914 AEGVPAHLVAEL
+914 AEGVPPHLLAEL
-926 VAADRVARLTVSR
+926 VAAGRAARLTVSA
-939 VDGAKGRSEGDGNE
+939 VDGSESR
-953 ALGGNEVLGTSSTPP
+953 NEVFGTS
-968 ARISAREF
+968 RREF
-976 IVCAERVLHARALF
+976 IVCAERLLHVHALF
-990 PNAGLT
+990 PDGVLT
-996 PPLAPLVGDVPVDRE
+996 PALVPLAGDSTVDRE
-1011 VATVAVV
+1011 AATLAVV
-1018 RARMEVSGPVTVA
+1018 RARMEVAGPVTVA
-1031 GLSLGLALSD
+1031 GLSLALALST

-1060 TFRPGAQELEWCARR
+1060 TFRPGSEELEWCDRR

-1085 GRLRRKIEPLST
+1085 GRLRKEIEPLSA

-1124 AVALL
+1124 AVSLL

-1144 PARVRGNVSELLER
+1144 PARVRGNVAELLER
-1158 ACWTGDVAWGRLS
+1158 ACWSGEVAWGRLS

-1183 AEVEPASTRTIKP
+1183 AEVEPPIARALRP
-1196 NRTATLS
+1196 GRTATLT

-1209 LGSLLASARLDAGN
+1209 LESLLAAARWDATL
-1223 DWPEDLVDSSR
+1223 DWPEDLVESSR

-1239 LTRRGACFF
+1239 LGRRGACFF
-1248 AELVSGSSLPLE
+1248 RELVSGSGLSIE
-1260 AVEDALW
+1260 TVEDALW

-1305 WSVLR
+1305 WSLLR
-1310 PEAPITEDER
+1310 SEQPTSEEER
-1320 LACIGR
+1320 LACTGR
-1326 LLLVRW
+1326 LFLARW
-1332 GIVFRDLV
+1332 GIVFRDIV

-1378 FAIPDAVE
+1378 FAVPDAVE
-1386 VARTIRRSRPSGQRI
+1386 VARAIRRSKPNGQRVEI
-1401 QVAGVDPLN
+1401 AGTDPLN

-1416 PGPRVPA
+1416 PGVRVPA
-1423 VLGQKVLY
+1423 MLGQKVVY
-1431 VDGVPVSAD
+1431 VDGVPSSAESV
-1440 FADVEPDSA
+1440 DVDEESA